1 MIIVSNTSPI
11 SNLIIIGEV
20 SLLQQIYPKVL
31 IPPAVHLELTRLPIF
46 QPTMISLLG
55 AGWLEIQAPTNLQ
68 LLDTLNQTL
77 DPGEAEAI
85 ALAVELST
93 DREQRDEVV
102 RLLIDERLGRNVTAS
117 YGLKLR
123 GLLGIL
129 INAKQ
134 QELIPV
140 LKPILDRLISQ
151 AGFRVSQSLYAR
163 TLQEVGE

>member
-11 SNLIIIGEV
+11 SNLIIIGEIA
-20 SLLQQIYPKVL
+20 LLQQIYPKVL
-31 IPPAVHLELTRLPIF
+31 IPPTVHSELTRL
-46 QPTMISLLG
+46 QALQLTMISLLG
-55 AGWLEIQAPTNLQ
+55 AGWLEIKAPTKTNLQ

-85 ALAVELST
+85 ALAIELSA
-93 DREQRDEVV
+93 D
-102 RLLIDERLGRNVTAS
+102 RLLIDERLGRSVAAS

-134 QELIPV
+134 QGLIPV
-140 LKPILDRLISQ
+140 LKPILDRLINQ
-151 AGFRVSQSLYAR
+151 AGFRVSQMLYDR

>member
-1 MIIVSNTSPI
+1 MAGNDHWSNTSPI
-11 SNLIIIGEV
+11 SNLIIIGEI

-31 IPPAVHLELTRLPIF
+31 IPPAVHSELTRLPDL
-46 QPTMISLLG
+46 QPTMISLLD
-55 AGWLEIQAPTNLQ
+55 ASWLDLQAPTNLQ

-85 ALAVELST
+85 ALAVELGA
-93 DREQRDEVV
+93 D
-102 RLLIDERLGRNVTAS
+102 RLLIDERLGRRIAAS

-129 INAKQ
+129 IHAKQ
-134 QELIPV
+134 QRLIPV
-140 LKPILDRLISQ
+140 LKPILDRLINQ
-151 AGFRVSQSLYAR
+151 AGFRVSQVLYDR

>member
-1 MIIVSNTSPI
+1 MIVVSNTSPI
-11 SNLIIIGEV
+11 SNLLIIGEV

-31 IPPAVHLELTRLPIF
+31 IPPAVHAELMRLPML
-46 QPTMISLLG
+46 QPTVVSLLG
-55 AGWLEIQAPTNLQ
+55 IGWLEVQAPTNLQ

-93 DREQRDEVV
+93 VRDQRDEGV
-102 RLLIDERLGRNVTAS
+102 RLLIDERLGRSVATS
-117 YGLKLR
+117 YELKLR

-134 QELIPV
+134 QGLIPV
-140 LKPILDRLISQ
+140 LQPMLDRLINQ
-151 AGFRVSQSLYAR
+151 AGFRVSQALYDR

>member
-1 MIIVSNTSPI
+1 MIVVSNTSPI
-11 SNLIIIGEV
+11 SNLIVIGEI

-31 IPPAVHLELTRLPIF
+31 IPPAVHLELTRLPSL
-46 QPTMISLLG
+46 QPTMFSLLE
-55 AGWLEIQAPTNLQ
+55 AGWLEIQAPTNLK

-77 DPGEAEAI
+77 DSGEAEAI
-85 ALAVELST
+85 ALAVELSAN
-93 DREQRDEVV
+93 
-102 RLLIDERLGRNVTAS
+102 RLLIDERLGRSIAAS

-134 QELIPV
+134 QGLIPV
-140 LKPILDRLISQ
+140 LKPILDRLIDQ
-151 AGFRVSQSLYAR
+151 AGFRVSQALYDQ

>member
-11 SNLIIIGEV
+11 SNLIIIGEIA
-20 SLLQQIYPKVL
+20 LLQQIYPKIL
-31 IPPAVHLELTRLPIF
+31 IPPSVHSELTRLPIL
-46 QPTMISLLG
+46 QTTMISLLE

-68 LLDTLNQTL
+68 LLDILNQAL

-85 ALAVELST
+85 ALAVELSAN
-93 DREQRDEVV
+93 
-102 RLLIDERLGRNVTAS
+102 RLLIDERLGRSVAAS

-129 INAKQ
+129 IYAKQ

-140 LKPILDRLISQ
+140 LKPILDCLINQ
-151 AGFRVSQSLYAR
+151 AGFRVSQTLYDR
-163 TLQEVGE
+163 VLQEVRE

>member
-1 MIIVSNTSPI
+1 MLIISNTSPI
-11 SNLIIIGEV
+11 SNLILIDEI

-31 IPPAVHLELTRLPIF
+31 IPPAVHSELIRLPIL
-46 QPTMISLLG
+46 QPTVLSLVD
-55 AGWLEIQAPTNLQ
+55 AGWLQIQTPTDLQ
-68 LLDTLNQTL
+68 LLNTLNQAL

-85 ALAVELST
+85 ALVVELSA
-93 DREQRDEVV
+93 D
-102 RLLIDERLGRNVTAS
+102 RLLIDERLGRSVAAS

-134 QELIPV
+134 QGLIPV

-151 AGFRVSQSLYAR
+151 AGFRVSQALYDR

>member
-11 SNLIIIGEV
+11 SNLIIIGEIA
-20 SLLQQIYPKVL
+20 LLQQIYPKIL
-31 IPPAVHLELTRLPIF
+31 IPPSVHSELTRLPILVT
-46 QPTMISLLG
+46 TMISLLE

-68 LLDTLNQTL
+68 LLDILNQAL

-85 ALAVELST
+85 ALAVELSAN
-93 DREQRDEVV
+93 
-102 RLLIDERLGRNVTAS
+102 RLLIDERLGRSVAAS

-129 INAKQ
+129 IYAKQ

-140 LKPILDRLISQ
+140 LKPILDRLINQ
-151 AGFRVSQSLYAR
+151 AGFRVSQTLYDRA
-163 TLQEVGE
+163 LQEVGE